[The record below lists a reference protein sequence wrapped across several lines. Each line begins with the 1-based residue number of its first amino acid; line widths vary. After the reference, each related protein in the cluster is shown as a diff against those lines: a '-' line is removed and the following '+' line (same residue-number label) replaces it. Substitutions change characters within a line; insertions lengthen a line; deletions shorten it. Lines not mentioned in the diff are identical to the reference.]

1 MCLDL
6 PAPQFSSVIIAD
18 RKARWC
24 EASQPTAGLR
34 LITQGCDEHHYPSY
48 FFLPKIAV

>member
-6 PAPQFSSVIIAD
+6 PAPQFGSVIIAD

-24 EASQPTAGLR
+24 EASQPTTGL
-34 LITQGCDEHHYPSY
+34 LIASTDQVILHV
-48 FFLPKIAV
+48 KIAV